1 MNPAGRDAA
10 FIEQAYWIVLNRPP
24 SPLELDDQRRHPL
37 NSDQVTLSRGLLQST
52 EFRRL
57 RTAWKNGQ
65 ETHTDPA
72 ALEQALLRLGTNE
85 FFVERVYESLLARKA
100 DDGGKQ
106 HYVQVLANG
115 ERRTN
120 VARAMALSDE
130 FAVRWTAVPYD
141 TQLCELAN
149 PAKWDNP
156 EWMELLRSLGLSDD
170 RFSMHRK
177 PYELTQ
183 FIYGCQRLGALTE
196 QADVV
201 SIGAGHEIV
210 LYWLANRVNRV
221 VATDLYEGYW
231 TERRGREGD
240 PSVLDRPDDFA
251 PFPYR
256 QDRLTFMKMDGRQLD
271 FPDNSFDIAY
281 SLSSIE
287 HFGGMEGASQTIREM
302 ARVLKPGGILA
313 LATEYAL
320 AGPRG
325 EDVFQPEEIHA
336 LVQQS
341 GLELVEPID
350 EQVWKRYTTAPV
362 DVVHDP
368 YRTPH
373 MVVHVFDTVFTSVM
387 LFLRKLPSA

>member
-57 RTAWKNGQ
+57 RTAWKDGQ

>member
-1 MNPAGRDAA
+1 MDPGGRTQA
-10 FIEQAYWIVLNRPP
+10 FLEEAYWIVLNRPP
-24 SPLELDDQRRHPL
+24 SPTELADQQVFPL
-37 NSDQVTLSRGLLQST
+37 NSDQVTLSRGLLHSA

-57 RTAWKNGQ
+57 RRAWKSGQ
-65 ETHTDPA
+65 ETHPDPA
-72 ALEQALLRLGTNE
+72 ALERALIALGPDDH
-85 FFVERVYESLLARKA
+85 FVQRVYESLLARKP
-100 DDGGKQ
+100 DPGGAA
-106 HYVQVLANG
+106 HYVAVLGRG
-115 ERRTN
+115 ERRTS
-120 VARAMALSDE
+120 VARAMALSEE
-130 FAVRWTAVPYD
+130 FEHRWAAVPCD
-141 TQLCELAN
+141 RQLCELAN

-156 EWMELLRSLGLSDD
+156 EWMDILRSLGLSDD

-183 FIYGCQRLGALTE
+183 FIYGCSRLGALTTDAE
-196 QADVV
+196 VV

-210 LYWLANRVNRV
+210 LYWLANRVRRV

-240 PSVLDRPDDFA
+240 PSVLTRPDEFA

-256 QDRLTFMKMDGRQLD
+256 QDRLTFLKMDGRHLE
-271 FPDNSFDIAY
+271 FPDDTFDIAY

-287 HFGGMEGASQTIREM
+287 HFGGLEGAGQTMREM
-302 ARVLKPGGILA
+302 ARILKPGGILA
-313 LATEYAL
+313 IATEYAL
-320 AGPRG
+320 SGPPG
-325 EDVFQPEEIHA
+325 DDVFQPHEVHTLTA
-336 LVQQS
+336 QP

-350 EQVWKRYTTAPV
+350 ERVWNRYQTVPV

-387 LFLRKLPSA
+387 FFLRKLPKA